1 MSSDDSI
8 LIIGAGLAGL
18 AAGRELHRRGRP
30 FRILEGSHRVGGR
43 LGSLTVD
50 GFVCDL
56 GFQVSMSNYHFLETL
71 VPRASLPRRPYVPG
85 AIVWTG
91 TERIRIADPHRAPLG
106 ALQAVIRRLAGWRDL
121 RAATRCRRAAA
132 RVRSGVDPSGS
143 ADQFIRDVGF
153 SERFREAFLRPFF
166 GGVFLDESL
175 SVSAGRFLR
184 TLDRFSNGSAELPRG
199 GMQAI
204 ADAMAEPILDRIDF
218 GRSVTAVDADSVVL
232 DDGERLEAGG
242 VILAADQ
249 DAADRLLGEDPHVAS
264 EGETASRWSSTVA
277 VHFETPAATI
287 LEPIIVLN
295 GSGSGRVNLVAS
307 STAVT
312 DGVAPE
318 GRHSL
323 TVSLRPDGPTEL
335 ADADLK
341 KIRIEAALMI
351 GVDGTNWRHLATTP
365 VHRALPTGPPPT
377 TPPES
382 PEGVEIAGDWL
393 GEPSIDAAVRSGIE
407 AAVRLVESAPSEDRA

>member
-1 MSSDDSI
+1 MSSDAPI

-18 AAGRELHRRGRP
+18 AAGRELDRRGDP
-30 FRILEGSHRVGGR
+30 FRILEASARVGGR
-43 LGSLTVD
+43 LGSTVVD
-50 GFVCDL
+50 GIVCDL
-56 GFQVSMSNYHFLETL
+56 GFQVSMSNYRSLEAL
-71 VPRASLPRRPYVPG
+71 VPRTSLPRRPFIPG

-91 TERIRIADPHRAPLG
+91 TDRIRVVDPRRAPLG
-106 ALQAVIRRLAGWRDL
+106 AFQAVFRGLAGWRDL
-121 RAATRCRRAAA
+121 RAAARCRRAAA
-132 RVRSGVDPSGS
+132 RATSGVDPTGT
-143 ADQFIRDVGF
+143 ADRFIRDVGF
-153 SERFREAFLRPFF
+153 SERFRESFLRPFF

-184 TLDRFSNGSAELPRG
+184 TLDRFSSGNAELPRG

-249 DAADRLLGEDPHVAS
+249 DATDRLLGDDPHAAS

-277 VHFETPAATI
+277 VHFETPEATI
-287 LEPIIVLN
+287 REPIIVLN
-295 GSGSGRVNLVAS
+295 GSGTGEVNLVAS

-312 DGVAPE
+312 AGVAPK

-323 TVSLRPDGPTEL
+323 TVSLRPGGPTDPDQAGLE
-335 ADADLK
+335 
-341 KIRIEAALMI
+341 RIAREAASMLD
-351 GVDGTNWRHLATTP
+351 VESRNWRHLATTAIR
-365 VHRALPTGPPPT
+365 RALPVGPPPASPPP
-377 TPPES
+377 TPDR
-382 PEGVEIAGDWL
+382 VEIAGDWL
-393 GEPSIDAAVRSGIE
+393 GEPSIDAAVRSGID
-407 AAVRLVESAPSEDRA
+407 AVNRMAESTPSEDRA

>member
-1 MSSDDSI
+1 MSSDAPI

-18 AAGRELHRRGRP
+18 AAGRELDRRGDP
-30 FRILEGSHRVGGR
+30 FRILEASARVGGR
-43 LGSLTVD
+43 LGSTVVD
-50 GFVCDL
+50 GIVCDL
-56 GFQVSMSNYHFLETL
+56 GFQVSMSNYRSLEAL
-71 VPRASLPRRPYVPG
+71 VPRTSLPRRPFIPG

-91 TERIRIADPHRAPLG
+91 TDRIRVVDPRRAPLG
-106 ALQAVIRRLAGWRDL
+106 AFQAVFRGLAGWRDL
-121 RAATRCRRAAA
+121 RAAARCRRAAA
-132 RVRSGVDPSGS
+132 RATSGVDPTGS
-143 ADQFIRDVGF
+143 ADQFIRNVGF
-153 SERFREAFLRPFF
+153 SERFRESFLRPFF

-204 ADAMAEPILDRIDF
+204 ADAMAKPILDRIDF

-249 DAADRLLGEDPHVAS
+249 DATGRLLGEDPHVAS
-264 EGETASRWSSTVA
+264 EGETASRWSPTVA
-277 VHFETPAATI
+277 VHFETPEATI
-287 LEPIIVLN
+287 REPIIVLN
-295 GSGSGRVNLVAS
+295 GSGTGEVNLVAS

-312 DGVAPE
+312 AGVAPK

-323 TVSLRPDGPTEL
+323 TVSLRPGGTTDL
-335 ADADLK
+335 ADADVK
-341 KIRIEAALMI
+341 KIGIEAALMI

>member
-1 MSSDDSI
+1 MSSDAPI

-18 AAGRELHRRGRP
+18 AAGRELDRRGDP
-30 FRILEGSHRVGGR
+30 FRILEASARVGGR
-43 LGSLTVD
+43 LGSTVVD
-50 GFVCDL
+50 GIVCDL
-56 GFQVSMSNYHFLETL
+56 GFQVSMSNYRSLEAL
-71 VPRASLPRRPYVPG
+71 VPRTSLPRRPFIPG

-91 TERIRIADPHRAPLG
+91 TDRIRVVDPRRAPLG
-106 ALQAVIRRLAGWRDL
+106 AFQAVFRGLAGWRDL
-121 RAATRCRRAAA
+121 RAAARCRRAAA
-132 RVRSGVDPSGS
+132 RARSGVDPSGS
-143 ADQFIRDVGF
+143 ADQFIRNVGF
-153 SERFREAFLRPFF
+153 SERFRESFLRPFF

-204 ADAMAEPILDRIDF
+204 ADAMAKPILDRIDF

-249 DAADRLLGEDPHVAS
+249 DATGRLLGEDPHVAS
-264 EGETASRWSSTVA
+264 EGETASRWSPTVA
-277 VHFETPAATI
+277 VHFETPEATI
-287 LEPIIVLN
+287 REPIIVLN
-295 GSGSGRVNLVAS
+295 GSGTGEVNLVAS

-312 DGVAPE
+312 AGVAPK

-323 TVSLRPDGPTEL
+323 TVSLRPGGTTDL
-335 ADADLK
+335 ADADVK
-341 KIRIEAALMI
+341 KIGIEAALMI